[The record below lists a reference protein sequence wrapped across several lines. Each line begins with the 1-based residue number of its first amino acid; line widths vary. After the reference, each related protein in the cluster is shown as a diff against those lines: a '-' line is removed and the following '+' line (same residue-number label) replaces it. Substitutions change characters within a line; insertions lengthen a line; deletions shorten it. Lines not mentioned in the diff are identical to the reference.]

1 MHINKNESPVII
13 WYLAKSVLLLVE
25 INDMDKLWINSIKK
39 MQKHNST
46 IELEGRIT
54 LECVILIIYGVLITI
69 TTYEDIKKTMLMKHI
84 RLKELKSLS
93 YAPSTRKRTSSG
105 IALLISINEIERI
118 VILKLMMKETPAIF

>member
-1 MHINKNESPVII
+1 
-13 WYLAKSVLLLVE
+13 
-25 INDMDKLWINSIKK
+25 